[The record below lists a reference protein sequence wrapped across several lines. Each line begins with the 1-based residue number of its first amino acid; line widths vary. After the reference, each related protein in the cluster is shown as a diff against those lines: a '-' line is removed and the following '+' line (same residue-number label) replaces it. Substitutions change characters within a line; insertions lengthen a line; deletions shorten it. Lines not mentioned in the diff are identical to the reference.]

1 MRRPLIVGNWK
12 MNGSR
17 SGNAELLGQ
26 LLSRWQGVHQA
37 EVGVCAP
44 FVYLQQLADC
54 LSGSNIFAGAQDI
67 SAYGS
72 GAYTGEVSGAMLAEM
87 DCHYVIVG
95 HSERREY
102 HGESDALVARKFAAA
117 QKAELVP
124 ILCVG
129 EALAQRDAGEALVVI
144 GEQLKAV
151 VDSCGRDAFAKAV
164 VAYEPIWAIGTGRTA
179 TPQQA
184 QEVHAFIRDQ
194 LGDQGLGVRILY
206 GGSVKATNAADLFG
220 ETDIDGALVG
230 GASLK
235 AEDFISI
242 CRAAE

>member
-17 SGNAELLGQ
+17 SRNAELLGA

-37 EVGVCAP
+37 EVGVCSP
-44 FVYLQQLADC
+44 SVYLQQLADC
-54 LSGSNIFAGAQDI
+54 LTGSNIWVGAQDV
-67 SAYGS
+67 SPHDS
-72 GAYTGEVSGAMLAEM
+72 GAYTGEVSAAMLAEM

-102 HGESDALVARKFAAA
+102 HGETDALVAQKFAAA
-117 QKAELVP
+117 QKADIVP

-129 EALAQRDAGEALVVI
+129 ETLAQRDAGDALVVI
-144 GEQLKAV
+144 GEQLKV
-151 VDSCGRDAFAKAV
+151 VIEACGRDAFSQAV
-164 VAYEPIWAIGTGRTA
+164 IAYEPVWAIGTGRTA
-179 TPQQA
+179 TPKQA

-194 LGDQGLGVRILY
+194 LGEQGLGVRILY
-206 GGSVKATNAADLFG
+206 GGSVKGANAADLFA

-235 AEDFISI
+235 AEEFIEI

>member
-67 SAYGS
+67 SAHGS

-102 HGESDALVARKFAAA
+102 HGESDTLVARKFAAA